1 MAFRATRK
9 RARAVKQKRS
19 KKPLEDL
26 VNRIAVD
33 IQSRV
38 FGPGTWLKQID
49 LEQRYKCTRIN
60 LRRAFDQL
68 VAKRLVQHVP
78 NRGYHVYAPDPRQ
91 HAELQ
96 DIRLT
101 LELRAAELIMASAG
115 PQDIGEMEALAQR
128 FDDLLLEGT
137 VFEQYDANIAFH
149 KRLLDNCTNRELAA
163 LIMETR
169 ARGPSAPVFEWKT
182 RARMEQS
189 SREHFAMVEALKSRQ
204 LARLQNLITAHI
216 RQTEASSD
224 VVAPLPRRTG

>member
-1 MAFRATRK
+1 MAQA
-9 RARAVKQKRS
+9 KRS
-19 KKPLEDL
+19 KKTLETL

-33 IQSRV
+33 IQSGV
-38 FGPGTWLKQID
+38 LAPGMWLKQID

-60 LRRAFDQL
+60 LRRALDQL
-68 VAKRLVQHVP
+68 VLKRLAQHIP
-78 NRGYHVYAPDPRQ
+78 NRGYHVYATDPRR

-101 LELRAAELIMASAG
+101 LELRAAELIMANAT
-115 PQDIGEMEALAQR
+115 PDDVHELQAAAQR
-128 FDDLLLEGT
+128 FDDLLLQGT

-149 KRLLDNCTNRELAA
+149 RRLLDICTNRELAA

-189 SREHFAMVEALKSRQ
+189 SREHFAMVEALKARQ
-204 LARLQNLITAHI
+204 LARLQNLIEAHI
-216 RQTEASSD
+216 RQTEGADSD
-224 VVAPLPRRTG
+224 AVARLARRAG

>member
-1 MAFRATRK
+1 
-9 RARAVKQKRS
+9 VKQARRG
-19 KKPLEDL
+19 KKTLEDL

-33 IQSRV
+33 IQSGV
-38 FGPGTWLKQID
+38 LAPGMWLKQID

-60 LRRAFDQL
+60 LRRALDQL
-68 VAKRLVQHVP
+68 VAKRLAQHVP
-78 NRGYHVYAPDPRQ
+78 NRGYHVYATDPRR

-101 LELRAAELIMASAG
+101 LELRAAELIMASVT
-115 PQDIGEMEALAQR
+115 PQDLRELQALAQR
-128 FDDLLLEGT
+128 FDDLLLKGT

-149 KRLLDNCTNRELAA
+149 RRLLDNCTNRELAA

-189 SREHFAMVEALKSRQ
+189 SREHFAMVEALKARQ
-204 LARLQNLITAHI
+204 LARLQNLIEAHI
-216 RQTEASSD
+216 RQTEGADSD
-224 VVAPLPRRTG
+224 AVARLSRRAG